1 MWTGYKTHCRMWFV
15 PLRSDLMGI
24 GQRVVNF
31 YDRGGEPPYLLYVYP
46 PTDEWV
52 VRRDLKELQLWLEA
66 PDQGV
71 RCAAISLADL
81 FWQALQAE
89 GWIDELIAQETD
101 ADGEE
106 AVLPDIFR
114 SVSEILRLPPS
125 LPDRVAAVVEEF
137 GDDRTAVFLY
147 RAGALFPAYRTSTLI
162 DDLRGRV
169 RLPVTLL
176 YPGSIIGD
184 YGLQFMDRTEPAYGY
199 RALIVPRGD
208 RQ

>member
-1 MWTGYKTHCRMWFV
+1 M
-15 PLRSDLMGI
+15 PLREDLRGI
-24 GQRVVNF
+24 GQRIVEF
-31 YDRGGEPPYLLYVYP
+31 HDRGGEPPYLLYVYP
-46 PTDEWV
+46 PAEEWI
-52 VRRDLKELQLWLEA
+52 VRRDLKDLQLWLEA

-81 FWQALQAE
+81 FWQALEAE
-89 GWIDELIAQETD
+89 GWIDELIAQETA
-101 ADGEE
+101 ADGDET
-106 AVLPDIFR
+106 VLPDIFR

-137 GDDRTAVFLY
+137 GDERTSVFLY

-176 YPGSIIGD
+176 YPGGIVGD
-184 YGLQFMDRTEPAYGY
+184 YGLKFMDRTEPAYGY

-208 RQ
+208 RS

>member
-1 MWTGYKTHCRMWFV
+1 V
-15 PLRSDLMGI
+15 PLRDDLRGI
-24 GQRVVNF
+24 GQRIVDF
-31 YDRGGEPPYLLYVYP
+31 HDRGGEPPYLLYVYP
-46 PTDEWV
+46 PAEEWA

-81 FWQALQAE
+81 FWQALEAE

-101 ADGEE
+101 AAGDET
-106 AVLPDIFR
+106 VLPDIFR

-125 LPDRVAAVVEEF
+125 LPDRVVSAVEQFDEE
-137 GDDRTAVFLY
+137 RISVFLY

-176 YPGSIIGD
+176 YPGGIVGD
-184 YGLQFMDRTEPAYGY
+184 YGLKFMDRTEPAYGY

-208 RQ
+208 RS

>member
-1 MWTGYKTHCRMWFV
+1 M
-15 PLRSDLMGI
+15 PLREDLRGI
-24 GQRVVNF
+24 GQRIVDF
-31 YDRGGEPPYLLYVYP
+31 HDRGGEPPYLLYVYP
-46 PTDEWV
+46 PTEEWS

-81 FWQALQAE
+81 FWQALEAE
-89 GWIDELIAQETD
+89 GWIEELIAQET
-101 ADGEE
+101 ASDGDETTLLE
-106 AVLPDIFR
+106 IFR

-137 GDDRTAVFLY
+137 GDERTSVFLY

-176 YPGSIIGD
+176 YPGGIVGD
-184 YGLQFMDRTEPAYGY
+184 YGLKFMDRTEPAYGY

-208 RQ
+208 RP

>member
-1 MWTGYKTHCRMWFV
+1 MWSE
-15 PLRSDLMGI
+15 PLRSDLKGV
-24 GQRVVNF
+24 GQRIVDF
-31 YDRGGEPPYLLYVYP
+31 HDRGGEPPYLVYVYRP
-46 PTDEWV
+46 PDEWD

-101 ADGEE
+101 ADGDET
-106 AVLPDIFR
+106 VLPDIFR

-137 GDDRTAVFLY
+137 GDERTSVFLY

-176 YPGSIIGD
+176 YPGSIVGD
-184 YGLQFMDRTEPAYGY
+184 YGLKFMDRTEPAYGY

-208 RQ
+208 RP

>member
-1 MWTGYKTHCRMWFV
+1 M
-15 PLRSDLMGI
+15 PLRDDLRGV
-24 GQRVVNF
+24 GQRIVDF
-31 YDRGGEPPYLLYVYP
+31 HDRGGEPPYQLYVYSP
-46 PTDEWV
+46 AEEWA

-66 PDQGV
+66 PDQNV

-81 FWQALQAE
+81 FWQALESE
-89 GWIDELIAQETD
+89 GWIGELIAQEID
-101 ADGEE
+101 AGGDET
-106 AVLPDIFR
+106 VLSGIFR

-125 LPDRVAAVVEEF
+125 LPDRVVAAVEQF
-137 GDDRTAVFLY
+137 DDERVSVFLY

-176 YPGSIIGD
+176 YPGGIVGD
-184 YGLQFMDRTEPAYGY
+184 YGLKFMDRTEPAYGY

-208 RQ
+208 RS

>member
-1 MWTGYKTHCRMWFV
+1 M
-15 PLRSDLMGI
+15 PLRDDLRGI
-24 GQRVVNF
+24 GQRIVDF
-31 YDRGGEPPYLLYVYP
+31 HDRGGEPPYLLYVYP
-46 PTDEWV
+46 PAEEWV
-52 VRRDLKELQLWLEA
+52 VRRDLKDLQLWLEA

-71 RCAAISLADL
+71 RCVAISLADL
-81 FWQALQAE
+81 FWQALEAE
-89 GWIDELIAQETD
+89 GWIDELIAQETA
-101 ADGEE
+101 ADGDET
-106 AVLPDIFR
+106 VLPDIFR

-137 GDDRTAVFLY
+137 GDERTSVFLY

-176 YPGSIIGD
+176 YPGGIVGD
-184 YGLQFMDRTEPAYGY
+184 YGLKFMDRTEPAYGY

-208 RQ
+208 RS

>member
-1 MWTGYKTHCRMWFV
+1 M
-15 PLRSDLMGI
+15 PLREDLQGI
-24 GQRVVNF
+24 GQRIVDF
-31 YDRGGEPPYLLYVYP
+31 HDRGGEPPYLLYVYP
-46 PTDEWV
+46 PPEEWI

-66 PDQGV
+66 PNQAV

-81 FWQALQAE
+81 FWQALEAE
-89 GWIDELIAQETD
+89 GWIDELISQEAAANGD
-101 ADGEE
+101 E
-106 AVLPDIFR
+106 AALADIFR

-137 GDDRTAVFLY
+137 GDERTSVFLY

-176 YPGSIIGD
+176 YPGGIVGD
-184 YGLQFMDRTEPAYGY
+184 YGLKFMDRTEPAYGY

-208 RQ
+208 RS

>member
-1 MWTGYKTHCRMWFV
+1 M
-15 PLRSDLMGI
+15 PLRNDLRGI
-24 GQRVVNF
+24 GQRIVDF
-31 YDRGGEPPYLLYVYP
+31 HERGGEPPYLLYVYSP
-46 PTDEWV
+46 AEEWA

-81 FWQALQAE
+81 FWQALEAE

-101 ADGEE
+101 ADGDE
-106 AVLPDIFR
+106 AVLTDIFR

-125 LPDRVAAVVEEF
+125 LPDRVVAAVEQFDEQ
-137 GDDRTAVFLY
+137 RISVFLY

-176 YPGSIIGD
+176 YPGGIVGD
-184 YGLQFMDRTEPAYGY
+184 YGLKFMDRTEPAYGY

-208 RQ
+208 RS

>member
-1 MWTGYKTHCRMWFV
+1 V
-15 PLRSDLMGI
+15 PLRDDLRGI
-24 GQRVVNF
+24 GQRIVDF
-31 YDRGGEPPYLLYVYP
+31 HDRGGEPPYLLYVYP
-46 PTDEWV
+46 PAEEWV

-66 PDQGV
+66 PDQSV

-81 FWQALQAE
+81 FWQALEAE

-101 ADGEE
+101 ADGDET
-106 AVLPDIFR
+106 VLPDIFR

-137 GDDRTAVFLY
+137 GDERTSVFLY

-176 YPGSIIGD
+176 YPGGIVGD
-184 YGLQFMDRTEPAYGY
+184 YGLKFMDRTEPAYGY
-199 RALIVPRGD
+199 RALIVPRGG
-208 RQ
+208 RS

>member
-1 MWTGYKTHCRMWFV
+1 M
-15 PLRSDLMGI
+15 PLRDDLQGI
-24 GQRVVNF
+24 GQRVVDF
-31 YDRGGEPPYLLYVYP
+31 HDRGGEPPYLLYVYP
-46 PTDEWV
+46 PAEEWV
-52 VRRDLKELQLWLEA
+52 VRRDLKDLQLWLEA

-81 FWQALQAE
+81 FWQALEAE
-89 GWIDELIAQETD
+89 GWIDELIAQETAAAGD
-101 ADGEE
+101 ET
-106 AVLPDIFR
+106 VLPDIFR

-137 GDDRTAVFLY
+137 GDERTSVFLY

-176 YPGSIIGD
+176 YPGSIVGD
-184 YGLQFMDRTEPAYGY
+184 YGLKFMDRTEPAYGY

-208 RQ
+208 RS